1 MIDQRTEVVNVKAER
16 QALEE
21 QNKSLMLQL
30 HASQLE
36 CQMYKGDEEEIEI
49 ADAIRKKLVGQEKSS
64 GINMREIF

>member
-1 MIDQRTEVVNVKAER
+1 MIDQRTEMVNVKAER

-64 GINMREIF
+64 

>member
-64 GINMREIF
+64 